1 MANESKR
8 GVAKNVKVL
17 SNENGG
23 YLPVASNEDAMDPS
37 ATAEEPSPSLSLYHL
52 TCLIGYSLSFII
64 FGSQVSILGP
74 TIKPLAEKL
83 GVEETALAPLFTA
96 LGISCIISGPPSGW
110 VVDRYPTHY
119 VLIAS
124 LLVEAVGFS
133 LVPLMPSVWSL
144 TLLYFVT
151 CFSYNFTNS
160 AVFTSLG
167 WMFPKKA
174 GGSLNLVLAMFGV
187 GSFFIPLAAEACKQ
201 FLGSALDVFWLV
213 GGLSMVSTIPFLFV
227 ESPQKPELITEDP
240 QSGQPSPSKL
250 KSPQDLHAASNE
262 DEDMDI
268 EAAIAAEE
276 LQMNVWFLETL
287 TSASVIFLVFCT
299 TAAETA
305 IGNWLYTYASNE
317 MGLEDAQAALVNS
330 AFWGAFTAGRV
341 YCAPRPPSFSL
352 SHSLSLHASMTHD
365 ALAAPSISSPPYLTI
380 YSILT

>member
-1 MANESKR
+1 MTHDSNN
-8 GVAKNVKVL
+8 GVPQNVKAF
-17 SNENGG
+17 SDRPQSGG
-23 YLPVASNEDAMDPS
+23 YSPIATSEDAIDAIDAS
-37 ATAEEPSPSLSLYHL
+37 AAEESSPSLSLYHL

-74 TIKPLAEKL
+74 TIKPLAENL

-110 VVDRYPTHY
+110 VVDRFPTHH

-124 LLVEAVGFS
+124 LLVEAIGFS

-187 GSFFIPLAAEACKQ
+187 GSFFIPLAAEGCKQ
-201 FLGSALDVFWLV
+201 LLGSALDVFWLV
-213 GGLSMVSTIPFLFV
+213 GGLSLISTIPFLFV
-227 ESPQKPELITEDP
+227 TSPQKPILVTAEDLLNG
-240 QSGQPSPSKL
+240 QQPSPSKTNP
-250 KSPQDLHAASNE
+250 SSSSQYPR
-262 DEDMDI
+262 DENYRNHDENQEEREEGEI
-268 EAAIAAEE
+268 EAAEE
-276 LQMNVWFLETL
+276 LKSNIRFLDNL
-287 TSASVIFLVFCT
+287 TTSSVIFLVFCT

-305 IGNWLYTYASNE
+305 IGNWLYTYSSNE

-330 AFWGAFTAGRV
+330 AFWGAFTAG
-341 YCAPRPPSFSL
+341 A
-352 SHSLSLHASMTHD
+352 
-365 ALAAPSISSPPYLTI
+365 
-380 YSILT
+380 